1 MTANCNLVGS
11 GEIYRVNLL
20 RCWQDD
26 VGKEVPWRFTLVG
39 VGDERTQKGF
49 ASPED
54 LTAFLQ
60 VDLSINQPDKEQR
73 R

>member
-11 GEIYRVNLL
+11 GETYRVNLL
-20 RCWQDD
+20 QCWQDD
-26 VGKEVPWRFTLVG
+26 VGEEVPWRFTLVG
-39 VGDERTQKGF
+39 ERTQKGF

-60 VDLSINQPDKEQR
+60 VDLSINQPDK
-73 R
+73 